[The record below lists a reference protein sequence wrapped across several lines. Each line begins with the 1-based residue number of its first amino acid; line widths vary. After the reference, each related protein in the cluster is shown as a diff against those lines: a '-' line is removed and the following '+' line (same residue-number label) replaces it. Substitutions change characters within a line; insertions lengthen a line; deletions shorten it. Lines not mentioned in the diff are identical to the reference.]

1 MQAVQLL
8 AQFNPTDPGVIQPC
22 LLRFGQPAPIQPAR
36 FNPANLLRSSQ
47 PFYLFG
53 PVRDSR

>member
-8 AQFNPTDPGVIQPC
+8 AQFNPTDPG
-22 LLRFGQPAPIQPAR
+22 PIQPAR
-36 FNPANLLRSSQ
+36 FDPANLLRSSQ

-53 PVRDSR
+53 PVRDST